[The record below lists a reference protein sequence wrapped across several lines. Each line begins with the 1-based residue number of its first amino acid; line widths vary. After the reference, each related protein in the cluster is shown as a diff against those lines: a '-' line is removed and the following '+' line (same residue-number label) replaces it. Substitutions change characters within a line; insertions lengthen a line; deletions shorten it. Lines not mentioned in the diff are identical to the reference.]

1 MMKILTIVGTRP
13 EFIRLSVII
22 KKLDLYSNQILVHT
36 GQNYDYELDKIFFK
50 ELNIRKPDVFLE
62 AKGSFGEQLSTI
74 SKKLERVISKLKPE
88 RLLVLGDTNSSLSAI
103 IAKRM
108 GVPIFHMEAGN
119 RCYDHRVPE
128 EVNRKI
134 IDHSSDILLPYTSRS
149 CENLVSEGIPR
160 RRIYVTGNPIYEVI
174 ESFKKEINKSKILK
188 KLNISKKKYILLT
201 LHREE
206 NVDNKKILSSFLNA
220 FESVYS
226 VFNYQ
231 IICPLHPR
239 TKKRLEDNNLFDM
252 KGKNLKIIKPLG
264 FFDFIFLEK
273 NAYCVMTDSG
283 TVQEEC
289 SIFGV
294 PNITLRDTTERPET
308 IESSS
313 NMITSHD
320 ISIIINAIRLSV
332 KNPEKIVTPDG
343 YKINNVSD
351 KVCKIILSNYHR
363 TYA

>member
-160 RRIYVTGNPIYEVI
+160 RK
-174 ESFKKEINKSKILK
+174 F
-188 KLNISKKKYILLT
+188 
-201 LHREE
+201 
-206 NVDNKKILSSFLNA
+206 
-220 FESVYS
+220 
-226 VFNYQ
+226 
-231 IICPLHPR
+231 
-239 TKKRLEDNNLFDM
+239 M
-252 KGKNLKIIKPLG
+252 
-264 FFDFIFLEK
+264 
-273 NAYCVMTDSG
+273 
-283 TVQEEC
+283 
-289 SIFGV
+289 
-294 PNITLRDTTERPET
+294 
-308 IESSS
+308 
-313 NMITSHD
+313 
-320 ISIIINAIRLSV
+320 
-332 KNPEKIVTPDG
+332 
-343 YKINNVSD
+343 
-351 KVCKIILSNYHR
+351 
-363 TYA
+363 